1 MAAAVRFAARTRKR
15 RDAIEVTV
23 VNAQERFTERMRLHL
38 TATGR
43 QLDEMSVPDT
53 RERTGAVAGGPRDRP
68 RRRFPVASLATPGR
82 SYGLVVTPPTCGYGG
97 APAAPENPSSLCCQ
111 RLGNILPRR
120 KPLSKELA
128 MTSLS
133 GLIEQQAVARP
144 DTIAVHAPGHEGG
157 EASLT
162 YRELSS
168 AANRLARLLAARG
181 IGRGDR
187 VATSLRPGPPLVT
200 ALLAILRTGAAYVA
214 LDPAD
219 PVGHRRRIVR
229 DSAARAV
236 LAETA
241 GAPEYTDLGTSLVAL
256 DEAAAEIAGYG
267 DALPGLAHSDDDPAY
282 VCYTPG
288 TDAVPEGVVVAH
300 RALDAL
306 VRSGAPVRPAADDV
320 VAQVASP
327 ASASAAFE
335 IWATLAAGARL
346 VVLSG
351 AAVAGPERLRRGLVE
366 HGVTVALLT
375 SARFH
380 RIVRDR
386 PAAFASLRALL
397 VGGGTCDPHRVRQV
411 LRAGPPQRLLYVY
424 GTAETP
430 AFALCHEITE
440 APETGGVVPVGRPVG
455 STAAVVVGADGMPA
469 APGTVGELLLGGPGL
484 ADGYLGRPEL
494 TARRFIEDRFTG
506 VGGRLLRTGDKVLL
520 RTDGA
525 LEYAG
530 RVDGHVT
537 LHGLRA
543 ELHGIES
550 VLTAHPAVSEAVVT
564 VHTDADGERYLVGH
578 VVPDGT
584 APAADG
590 RALADGWREI
600 HEALHSAAPAGGPE
614 AAYLPGDELSE
625 WRRATVRR
633 VRELG
638 RRRVLEI
645 GAGSGLLMAELAG
658 DEACEEYWATDFSR
672 TAVEALGARVRE
684 DAALRGKVRV
694 ERRDAND
701 TGGLPLGHF
710 DTVVVNSVA
719 QYFPGPDHLR
729 AVIERVLPL
738 LAAGGSLLLGDLRNL
753 ELARS
758 RQTGA
763 ELAGGAADRD
773 AEEVRRAV
781 ADRVARETELLLSP
795 ALFASLARELP
806 SVRAVDV
813 RVRRGVHHNE
823 PVRFRY
829 DAVLSTAAP
838 AADLSRVP
846 ALVWGETVT
855 GTADIEK
862 VLDTDRPAA
871 LRLSGVPN
879 GRVYG
884 AYRAMCLLDEPGTG
898 TAEALAALA
907 EAGPAP
913 DPEEWCAAGERLGY
927 LALPTWSAG
936 APDSLDIVYVD
947 PAALPSGPLT
957 GVYAASPLP
966 AGPVANVPVGF
977 DRAVALDVVLRGYLR
992 QRLPDGL
999 VPAALVVHRELPLD
1013 TDGLVDRAALA
1024 APRPGATGPGTP
1036 PGTPLQEIVRDL
1048 FAEVLGLPRRL
1059 IDADC
1064 DFFRVGGH
1072 SLAAVRLLGRLRETL
1087 GTGPGSP
1094 AALHAA
1100 PTPAALAALLGD
1112 APAAAIGP
1120 GTSGTDSVVLALRL
1134 RGPLDVR
1141 VLDETLAVLGRRHEV
1156 LRNSR
1161 VGTAGT
1167 RLRSLAPDDHLLEL
1181 ALPAADVDLWS
1192 QLPLAADL
1200 ARVHRTLAGGDT
1212 PVPARDLVRY
1222 APRSAYGDAAPT
1234 QLPGSGPRT
1243 FDTAPGSLELDLD
1256 EALHT
1261 RLTRF
1266 AAARGA
1272 TVFMVVHA
1280 ALTALLKQLGTGDG
1294 VTVAAPVP
1302 ARDNETLRGAVGAY
1316 GRVLALT
1323 VDASGDP
1330 AFSELVRRTRE
1341 QDVAA
1346 YRSGGAPL
1354 AGTGGVALTVLQET
1368 AGQFAAGG
1376 VTVQP
1381 QRPGLPLPA
1390 TDVGFTLTE
1399 RQTPQGAPAGIALT
1413 TTYRHET
1420 VGETVAATLTGQ
1432 LTALL
1437 AAALDRPDTVL
1448 SELLPNGRTKAWE
1461 GVWESSRHELPA
1473 VTVAELFDA
1482 RVRRAPKA
1490 PAVSGMDYAELDS
1503 RSDLLAHAL
1512 VTHGAGPGTTVLTAL
1527 SSPTAFAVAA
1537 LAVAKTGAACLPAD
1551 PGQKLPG
1558 SLRPVAMLLDETA
1571 DLLLPQVSDA
1581 ARLVRDEAADL
1592 LPSDGRWPL
1601 RDADRTRPLSVGD
1614 PVLWALGED
1623 GATVVGSGPVL
1634 AATLAEPVD
1643 AAWLVRGYPDADAAI
1658 GLLGALV
1665 SGVQVHVPDLSLR
1678 HAVPQEILRWL
1689 RERDARTLL
1698 GGSDEVLVALVAL
1711 AREERMSLI
1720 TSGGWAEGHLVVEH
1734 RSTGIA
1740 RPAPG
1745 YRAYVLDARLRP
1757 VASGGVGALY
1767 VAGAGVALGYADAP
1781 AATGERFLPD
1791 PFDTTSG
1798 ASARMW
1804 RTGRAARMGADGSL
1818 TVLEGPA
1825 PDDPFA
1831 DALATFVVVG
1841 DASGRRALWPASAP
1855 VPEGW
1860 SGVRAEGRYELCLDH
1875 LDEGA

>member
-1 MAAAVRFAARTRKR
+1 
-15 RDAIEVTV
+15 
-23 VNAQERFTERMRLHL
+23 
-38 TATGR
+38 
-43 QLDEMSVPDT
+43 
-53 RERTGAVAGGPRDRP
+53 
-68 RRRFPVASLATPGR
+68 
-82 SYGLVVTPPTCGYGG
+82 
-97 APAAPENPSSLCCQ
+97 
-111 RLGNILPRR
+111 
-120 KPLSKELA
+120 

-133 GLIEQQAVARP
+133 GLIEQQVAARP
-144 DTIAVHAPGHEGG
+144 DAVAVHAPGHEGG
-157 EASLT
+157 TASSLT
-162 YRELSS
+162 YRELSR

-181 IGRGDR
+181 IGSGDR
-187 VATSLRPGPPLVT
+187 VVTSLRPGPLLVT
-200 ALLAILRTGAAYVA
+200 ALLAVLRAGAAYVA

-219 PVGHRRRIVR
+219 PVGHRRRIVS

-236 LAETA
+236 LTENEGTPDYA
-241 GAPEYTDLGTSLVAL
+241 DLGAAL
-256 DEAAAEIAGYG
+256 LPLDAAAAEISRYDGE
-267 DALPGLAHSDDDPAY
+267 LPDGVAYSEDDTAY

-288 TDAVPEGVVVAH
+288 TDATPEGVVVAH

-306 VRSGAPVRPAADDV
+306 VRSGAPVRPGADDV
-320 VAQVASP
+320 VAQVAGP

-351 AAVAGPERLRRGLVE
+351 AAVAGPERLRRALVE

-386 PAAFASLRALL
+386 PAAFASLRVLL
-397 VGGGTCDPHRVRQV
+397 VGGGSCDPHRVRQV
-411 LRAGPPQRLLYVY
+411 LRAGPPRRLLYVY
-424 GTAETP
+424 GTAETA

-440 APETGGVVPVGRPVG
+440 APETGGAVPVGRPVG

-494 TARRFIEDRFTG
+494 TARRFVEDRFTG

-530 RVDGHVT
+530 RVDGYVT

-578 VVPDGT
+578 VVPDGA

-590 RALADGWREI
+590 RALTEGWREI

-614 AAYLPGDELSE
+614 AAYLPGDELGE

-645 GAGSGLLMAELAG
+645 GAGSGLLMAELAR
-658 DEACEEYWATDFSR
+658 DEECEEYWATDFSR
-672 TAVEALGARVRE
+672 TAVEALGALVRE
-684 DAALRGKVRV
+684 DAVLRGRVRV
-694 ERRDAND
+694 GRRDADD
-701 TGGLPLGHF
+701 TDGLPVGHF

-729 AVIERVLPL
+729 TVVERVLPL
-738 LAAGGSLLLGDLRNL
+738 LAPGGSVLLGDLRNL
-753 ELARS
+753 DLARA
-758 RQTGA
+758 RLTGA
-763 ELAGGAADRD
+763 ELAGGAAGRD
-773 AEEVRRAV
+773 VEEVREAV
-781 ADRVARETELLLSP
+781 ADRAARETELLLSP
-795 ALFASLARELP
+795 ALFAALARELP
-806 SVRAVDV
+806 AVRAVDV

-829 DAVLSTAAP
+829 DVVLSTAAP
-838 AADLSRVP
+838 AADLSEVP
-846 ALVWGETVT
+846 ALVWGGTVT
-855 GTADIEK
+855 GTDDIEK
-862 VLDTDRPAA
+862 VLDADRPAA

-879 GRVYG
+879 RRVYG
-884 AYRAMCLLDEPGTG
+884 AYRAMRLLDEPGAG
-898 TAEALAALA
+898 VAGVAEAVAALD

-927 LALPTWSAG
+927 RALPTWSPG

-947 PAALPSGPLT
+947 EAALPSDGPLT
-957 GVYAASPLP
+957 GVFVSSPVP
-966 AGPVANVPVGF
+966 DGPVANVPVAF

-1013 TDGLVDRAALA
+1013 GDGLVDRAALS
-1024 APRPGATGPGTP
+1024 APRPEAAGPGTP

-1094 AALHAA
+1094 AALREA
-1100 PTPAALAALLGD
+1100 PTPAALAALLSE

-1120 GTSGTDSVVLALRL
+1120 GTAGTDSVVLALRL
-1134 RGPLDVR
+1134 RGALDVR

-1181 ALPAADVDLWS
+1181 ALPATDVDLWS
-1192 QLPLAADL
+1192 QLPLAAEL
-1200 ARVHRTLAGGDT
+1200 ARVHRTLAGGD
-1212 PVPARDLVRY
+1212 VPAASRELVRY
-1222 APRSAYGDAAPT
+1222 APRSPYGDAALT
-1234 QLPGSGPRT
+1234 QLPGSGPRA
-1243 FDTAPGSLELDLD
+1243 FDTAPGRLELDLD
-1256 EALHT
+1256 EALHA

-1266 AAARGA
+1266 AAAQGA

-1280 ALTALLKQLGTGDG
+1280 AVTALLGRLGTAGG
-1294 VTVAAPVP
+1294 ITVAAPVP
-1302 ARDNETLRGAVGAY
+1302 ARDNEGLRGAVGAY

-1330 AFSELVRRTRE
+1330 AFSELVRRARE

-1368 AGQFAAGG
+1368 VGQFAAGG
-1376 VTVQP
+1376 VTVLP

-1399 RQTPQGAPAGIALT
+1399 RQTPEGAPAGIALT

-1437 AAALDRPDTVL
+1437 AAALDRPETVL
-1448 SELLPNGRTKAWE
+1448 SELLPDGRSKAWD
-1461 GVWESSRHELPA
+1461 GVWESSRHVLPA
-1473 VTVAELFDA
+1473 ATVAELFEA

-1490 PAVSGMDYAELDS
+1490 PALSGMDYAELDS

-1512 VTHGAGPGTTVLTAL
+1512 VAHGAGPGATVLTAL

-1537 LAVAKTGAACLPAD
+1537 LAVVKTGAACLPAD

-1558 SLRPVAMLLDETA
+1558 SVRPVALLLDETA
-1571 DLLLPQVSDA
+1571 DLLLPQVPGA

-1601 RDADRTRPLSVGD
+1601 RDADRTRPLSAGD

-1623 GATVVGSGPVL
+1623 GATVVGSGPVV

-1665 SGVQVHVPDLSLR
+1665 RGVQVHVPDLSLR

-1689 RERDARTLL
+1689 RDRDARALL

-1711 AREERMSLI
+1711 AREEGMSLI

-1734 RSTGIA
+1734 RSTGVA

-1745 YRAYVLDARLRP
+1745 YRAYVLDAQLRP

-1767 VAGAGVALGYADAP
+1767 VAGAGVALGYAGAP

-1798 ASARMW
+1798 ATARMW

-1831 DALATFVVVG
+1831 DALATFVVAG
-1841 DASGRRALWPASAP
+1841 DAAGRRALWPASAP

-1860 SGVRAEGRYELCLDH
+1860 SEIHAEGRYELCLDH
-1875 LDEGA
+1875 LDEGR